1 MQFDTKIA
9 VVLRDDLAVW
19 KDQRDGLGAS
29 TDSLLR
35 GLNVQ
40 AVTDRAVE
48 NIQQLGTAHL
58 DDHAWHACSWC
69 PARPRGHRGASRVA
83 CMQAL
88 TSTYRDDAGHIG
100 QEILYREAHSRLE
113 VEEEGRAL
121 ELRRRREAV
130 PPRIRGAADPHR
142 ALFDPYLAVT
152 RRTSTLCRAR
162 SEPSTGDAVRS
173 LDAVRVEV
181 ELPDDDDAGARA
193 RLREGRG
200 VDAAR

>member
-142 ALFDPYLAVT
+142 AP
-152 RRTSTLCRAR
+152 
-162 SEPSTGDAVRS
+162 VRS
-173 LDAVRVEV
+173 LSSGHTSNLDA
-181 ELPDDDDAGARA
+181 LPHQIRA
-193 RLREGRG
+193 VYREILP
-200 VDAAR
+200 AAWMRYGWKLSCQTTTTRAFGLA